1 MIQSMRRNYI
11 IILIS
16 FGDGNWFR
24 HFFKQFEG
32 DMTEHPTCEKE
43 IVGNLVFHLGQ
54 KDKIGRGAYLCYAV
68 IE

>member
-32 DMTEHPTCEKE
+32 DMTEHPTREKGDSWKFGISFRPE
-43 IVGNLVFHLGQ
+43 
-54 KDKIGRGAYLCYAV
+54 R
-68 IE
+68 